1 MADPTISFRD
11 FEHQGWSSEDVALGY
26 HDHLSPITTQ
36 AIGALLDAAGV
47 RRGTR
52 VVDVGTGAGYAA
64 AAAADRGAE
73 AIGIDFSAAQVAL
86 ARRRYPSLEFREGD
100 AGALPFPDSS
110 FEAVISNL
118 GMPHVPDPDAF
129 IREAFRVLRS
139 GGRFAF
145 SVWASPEEAVG
156 LGIIYG
162 AVQSH
167 GRMDVPLPPGPSF
180 FLFSDP
186 DQCERSL
193 HAAGFRSATVIKV
206 PQVWR
211 MASPDVLFEAI
222 MKGTVRAAALLRA
235 QTPEALA
242 AIRDAA
248 RKATSSYE
256 RDGAIELMMPAVVA
270 AAEKP

>member
-1 MADPTISFRD
+1 MTGQGTSFHD

-26 HDHLSPITTQ
+26 HDYLSPITTQ
-36 AIGALLDAAGV
+36 AVVALLDAAGV
-47 RRGTR
+47 RQGTR
-52 VVDVGTGAGYAA
+52 VVDVATGAGYAA
-64 AAAADRGAE
+64 AAAVERGAE
-73 AIGIDFSAAQVAL
+73 AIGIDFSATQVAL

-100 AGALPFPDSS
+100 AGALPFPDGA
-110 FEAVISNL
+110 FDAVVSNF

-129 IREAFRVLRS
+129 LSEAFRVLRS

-145 SVWASPEEAVG
+145 SVWASPEDSVG

-186 DQCERSL
+186 GQCERSL
-193 HAAGFRSATVIKV
+193 HAAGFRSATVSKV

-211 MASPDVLFEAI
+211 MASPDVPFEAI
-222 MKGTVRAAALLRA
+222 MNGTVRAAALLRA

-242 AIRDAA
+242 AIRAAA
-248 RKATSSYE
+248 RTAASSYE

>member
-1 MADPTISFRD
+1 MVEPTTSFRD
-11 FEHQGWSSEDVALGY
+11 FEHQGWSSEDVVLGY
-26 HDHLSPITTQ
+26 HDYLSPITTQ
-36 AIGALLDAAGV
+36 AVGALLDSAGV
-47 RRGTR
+47 RQGTR
-52 VVDVGTGAGYAA
+52 VIDVATGAGYAA
-64 AAAADRGAE
+64 AAATERGAE
-73 AIGIDFSAAQVAL
+73 AIGVDFSGAQVAL
-86 ARRRYPSLEFREGD
+86 ARRRYPSVEFREGD
-100 AGALPFPDSS
+100 AGALPFPDGA
-110 FEAVISNL
+110 FGAVVSNF

-162 AVQSH
+162 AVQNS
-167 GRMDVPLPPGPSF
+167 GQMDVPLPPGPSF

-193 HAAGFRSATVIKV
+193 HACGFRSTTVSKV

-211 MASPDVLFEAI
+211 ISSPDAPFEAI
-222 MKGTVRAAALLRA
+222 MNGTVRAAALLRA

-256 RDGAIELMMPAVVA
+256 RDGVIELMMPALVA